1 MFILM
6 KFLNVVKFNKIFLI
20 EKKNKKIHIL
30 KIITVDYESYLKK
43 KKKRGLKLD
52 KLGRRSLTLKTISIC
67 AKDVFKIR
75 LQRSWI
81 HKGKTLTHWSF
92 KAVRPFPAV

>member
-1 MFILM
+1 M

-43 KKKRGLKLD
+43 KKRG
-52 KLGRRSLTLKTISIC
+52 G
-67 AKDVFKIR
+67 
-75 LQRSWI
+75 WN
-81 HKGKTLTHWSF
+81 
-92 KAVRPFPAV
+92 